1 MDTIEIKI
9 ENLLIPQQPKL
20 RDFSNANAGIT
31 PDPPLTLTNKSFLS
45 YKSRLNTLMKITNN
59 TLAWIMQHPKETLL
73 EAKRQVSEN
82 NSTLS
87 SFAAVICKLFRVH
100 PESMNMWKHPFL
112 IWQRYLKHYRDK
124 EMEVVNKNQLSE
136 KQKEKYVSWQ
146 QVQDE
151 FNKLKDSLEVKTSL
165 KSHMAYI
172 LFAMLLNIKP
182 KRADLGNVKIF
193 RNLAHAKAYPGN
205 CIYLNTSSPNQT
217 QTQKPTT
224 KTKSGQKPQPSL
236 LFIKQY
242 KTVKKNGIIEEE
254 LSNEIVN
261 IISKSLQ
268 TFPRDHLIVSRIT
281 NLPYE
286 NNNAYS
292 KFVNRVF
299 ESHFGKAMGISLW
312 RNIYIHNKVDFNK
325 VSNEE
330 LNEIAH
336 LIGHSPD
343 VMFKTYR
350 KVEW

>member
-1 MDTIEIKI
+1 MDAIEIKI

-45 YKSRLNTLMKITNN
+45 YKSRLNTLMRITNN

-73 EAKRQVSEN
+73 EAKRQVSDN
-82 NSTLS
+82 NSTMS
-87 SFAAVICKLFRVH
+87 SFAAVVCKLFRVH
-100 PESMNMWKHPFL
+100 PESMVAWKQSFL
-112 IWQRYLKHYRDK
+112 IWQRYLKHYRQK
-124 EMEVVNKNQLSE
+124 ELEVVNKNQLSE

-151 FNKLKDSLEVKTSL
+151 FNKMKDSLEIKTNL

-205 CIYLNTSSPNQT
+205 CIYLNTSSQKQVTTNKQQT
-217 QTQKPTT
+217 QPSKQ
-224 KTKSGQKPQPSL
+224 QPSI

-254 LSNEIVN
+254 LTLEIVN

-268 TFPRDHLIVSRIT
+268 TFPRDHLIVSRVT

-299 ESHFGKAMGISLW
+299 EHYFGKAMGISLW
-312 RNIYIHNKVDFNK
+312 RNIYIHNKIDFNK

-330 LNEIAH
+330 LEEIAH
-336 LIGHSPD
+336 LIGHSASE
-343 VMFKTYR
+343 MFKTYR
-350 KVEW
+350 KIAW